1 MDSSHC
7 TDPGAPQTHEAQG
20 LVEDIAEISTYKT
33 GQGKAAI
40 VIFTDIFGYAFPN
53 ARKLADRLAA
63 AVGATVLIPDCFN
76 GDPVDADDPNR
87 SEKMPQWRERHPTSN
102 SCAIADKLISTI
114 KGHYDSIQVNFSYY
128 SIISN

>member
-1 MDSSHC
+1 M
-7 TDPGAPQTHEAQG
+7 
-20 LVEDIAEISTYKT
+20 
-33 GQGKAAI
+33 
-40 VIFTDIFGYAFPN
+40 
-53 ARKLADRLAA
+53 
-63 AVGATVLIPDCFN
+63 
-76 GDPVDADDPNR
+76 DADDPNR